1 MEVAR
6 ERNGEATRLDR
17 ILLLYKMVL
26 DAINNDKVEET
37 AKKIRQDLNLN
48 IDDYHTAYS
57 LYNKINQRKD
67 VVSKVCSDNEE
78 IKLTLNYL
86 IPQKLLGSDMSYAY
100 NKSQYHLSNV
110 CNGITNKWLRGYRA
124 RALLRCC
131 NFIRFLQRHC

>member
-6 ERNGEATRLDR
+6 EKNGESTRLDR

-26 DAINNDKVEET
+26 DAINNGKIEET

-67 VVSKVCSDNEE
+67 VMLKVCLDTKE

-86 IPQKLLGSDMSYAY
+86 IPQ
-100 NKSQYHLSNV
+100 
-110 CNGITNKWLRGYRA
+110 
-124 RALLRCC
+124 
-131 NFIRFLQRHC
+131 NF